1 MQTSVLFGQVQ
12 TLLFDCSEQN
22 GGCVMNTDS
31 NPKRA
36 LPSRIV
42 LTLSLGFFFIFFG
55 VHSVERYAATYLG
68 QELAATIFM
77 LVFGSLLLSD
87 FASPVVIS
95 GLGQKKTLM
104 LGAVIYAVLPL
115 VVATKSAWLL
125 YAYSLP
131 MGFATAITWNSAF
144 ALINTHT
151 TETNE
156 GSSFGLLYML
166 YGLGSALGLVVMGL
180 SLKIGFSLK
189 EGFLAVPLLMVI
201 GIVLLAT
208 IRDNNRDVDRVYL
221 RDVAGILKDTD
232 LLRLI
237 TVPFTVFFLYA
248 TLTIAVTLHIE
259 ELGGSYLVG
268 FISAWPFLLL
278 AFSMVFGLLHDA
290 ARDGKRVL
298 ISCGYLLGIGG
309 LFLLIAVPGSIVAVG
324 FAVLLISISSAM
336 LMVAWSLLPALWP
349 QSRLLAATAIFTCT
363 DDLGGFA
370 GFAVNSALSF
380 SSVYIASTVVI
391 LGSAA
396 LILKILRNGFNTLK
410 ERIHQRYL

>member
-1 MQTSVLFGQVQ
+1 
-12 TLLFDCSEQN
+12 
-22 GGCVMNTDS
+22 MNTDS

-42 LTLSLGFFFIFFG
+42 LTLSLGFFFIFLG
-55 VHSVERYAATYLG
+55 VHTVERYAATYLG

-95 GLGQKKTLM
+95 RLGQKKTLI
-104 LGAVIYAVLPL
+104 LGACIYAGLPFA
-115 VVATKSAWLL
+115 VATKSAWLL
-125 YAYSLP
+125 YAYSLL
-131 MGFATAITWNSAF
+131 MGFGTAITWNSAF

-151 TETNE
+151 TEDNE

-166 YGLGSALGLVVMGL
+166 YGLGSALGLGSMGL
-180 SLKIGFSLK
+180 SLKIGLSLK
-189 EGFLAVPLLMVI
+189 EGFLALPLLMAI
-201 GIVLLAT
+201 SIVLLAT
-208 IRDNNRDVDRVYL
+208 MCDNNRDVDRVHL
-221 RDVAGILKDTD
+221 RDVAAILKDTD
-232 LLRLI
+232 LIRLTTI
-237 TVPFTVFFLYA
+237 PFTVFFLYA

-278 AFSMVFGLLHDA
+278 AFSMVFGLLHDTVQ
-290 ARDGKRVL
+290 DGKRLL
-298 ISCGYLLGIGG
+298 ISCGYLLGITG
-309 LFLLIAVPGSIVAVG
+309 LLLLIAVPGNLVSVG

-370 GFAVNSALSF
+370 GFAVNSALSI
-380 SSVYIASTVVI
+380 SLVYIASIVVM
-391 LGSAA
+391 LGSVA
-396 LILKILRNGFNTLK
+396 LILKDLYNGFNALK